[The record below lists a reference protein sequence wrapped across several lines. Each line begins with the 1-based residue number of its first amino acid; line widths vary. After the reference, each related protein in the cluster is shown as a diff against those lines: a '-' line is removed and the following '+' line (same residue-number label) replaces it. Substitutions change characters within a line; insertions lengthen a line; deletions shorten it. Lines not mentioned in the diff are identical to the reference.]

1 MMTTDKEIIEEYRQE
16 LQIKIDIFIWT
27 LGEKAVTEMTK
38 TVREWPEQNKHQP
51 AILTIPPSFY
61 TRKKQVSQSG
71 RFLRNS
77 ARTERNG
84 WRSLD

>member
-38 TVREWPEQNKHQP
+38 TVRE
-51 AILTIPPSFY
+51 
-61 TRKKQVSQSG
+61 
-71 RFLRNS
+71 
-77 ARTERNG
+77 
-84 WRSLD
+84 